1 MFARG
6 GVLHS
11 QTLRGTWDADKR
23 IPPGLRLRLDSGSQ
37 QPSARRPE
45 WVLGGCGP
53 ASAPRAS
60 RRPSHALRWTV
71 SSAFLSTCHFVAA
84 VAEAQ
89 GDDLLEAEIH
99 TWVCGQYRG
108 SDFAPGV
115 LTAWDP
121 E

>member
-1 MFARG
+1 MGSR
-6 GVLHS
+6 
-11 QTLRGTWDADKR
+11 
-23 IPPGLRLRLDSGSQ
+23 GLRPGQRAARLP
-37 QPSARRPE
+37 PSVPR
-45 WVLGGCGP
+45 
-53 ASAPRAS
+53 SA
-60 RRPSHALRWTV
+60 LDV